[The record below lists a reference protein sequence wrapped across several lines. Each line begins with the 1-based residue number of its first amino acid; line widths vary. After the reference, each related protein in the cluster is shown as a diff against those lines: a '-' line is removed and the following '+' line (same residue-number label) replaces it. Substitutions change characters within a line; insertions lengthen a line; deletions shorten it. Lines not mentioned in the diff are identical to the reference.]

1 MFEVILCFFKDVS
14 KKMSILLNLIIEL
27 VNFKNKIDTIY
38 MKFSTGGN
46 RFCPRLTLRCLF
58 KQGTINSL

>member
-38 MKFSTGGN
+38 MKFSTGGIDSA
-46 RFCPRLTLRCLF
+46 R
-58 KQGTINSL
+58 G